1 MKSHNEMLKEW
12 QQDPK
17 FQQEYND
24 LEEEFLL
31 FDELLQARK
40 AAGFTQSDVA
50 NRMGTKT
57 SAIARLES
65 GGGSK
70 RHSPSVNTFRN
81 SFGSCLI
88 IEWYKRPFRPTPQT
102 AVFPSLQTKNPQI
115 TQMAQIKK

>member
-1 MKSHNEMLKEW
+1 MKSHDEMLKEW
-12 QQDPK
+12 KQDPN

-24 LEEEFLL
+24 LGEEFLL

-70 RHSPSVNTFRN
+70 RHSPSVNTLRR
-81 SFGSCLI
+81 
-88 IEWYKRPFRPTPQT
+88 Y
-102 AVFPSLQTKNPQI
+102 
-115 TQMAQIKK
+115 AQATGHRLEIRLVPA

>member
-12 QQDPK
+12 QQDPN
-17 FQQEYND
+17 FQQEYNE

-31 FDELLQARK
+31 FDQLLQARK
-40 AAGFTQSDVA
+40 TAGFTQSDVA

-70 RHSPSVNTFRN
+70 RHSPSVNTLRRYAQAT
-81 SFGSCLI
+81 GHRLEIRLI
-88 IEWYKRPFRPTPQT
+88 P
-102 AVFPSLQTKNPQI
+102 A
-115 TQMAQIKK
+115 